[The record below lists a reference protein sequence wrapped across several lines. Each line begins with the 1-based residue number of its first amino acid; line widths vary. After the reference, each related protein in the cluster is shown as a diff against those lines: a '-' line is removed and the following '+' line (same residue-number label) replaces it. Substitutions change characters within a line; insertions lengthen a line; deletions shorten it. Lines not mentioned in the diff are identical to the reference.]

1 MDGRAATRFLLE
13 PGSGGFFATFPPV
26 TDPAPPTEP
35 MLPRPSMYRR
45 MGIAAAIVAGGVL
58 LSRILGLVRQIVF
71 AWLLG
76 AGATGDEY
84 FVAFVIPDLLNY
96 LLAGAYMA
104 ITLIPLLSKRF
115 ASGDEEDAR
124 NAFWAVTRPLT
135 LAISGLVLLAMPFV
149 EPILRAI
156 EPGFTEAQV
165 QEAAR
170 LTRIVLPAQVFFILG
185 QLFTAWQFAREK
197 FVIPTLGPI
206 VYNLGIIAGG
216 LIGGVGRDDPGA
228 DGFAWGALAGAFVG
242 IFALQW
248 WGAHREGLRLPGSPT
263 GRHPAVRRYFAL
275 AIPLML
281 GQSLVVL
288 DEQLGR
294 AFGSLTEDGGVSWL
308 TFGRQ
313 TMLVPV
319 GVIAQA
325 AGVAAYP
332 FLARLAAEGKH
343 RELAAAVGRAVR
355 FVTVLS
361 LAAAA
366 GLMAMSIPI
375 IRTLYERGSFAPMD
389 TIATAG
395 TVVLFAIGVPMWG
408 IQQILAR
415 GFYAREEMWAPVV
428 IGTAATVAAVPIYWG
443 LNEAM
448 GVDGLALASSLS
460 ITLYTIGLGALWY
473 RRTATA
479 ELWPVVRTLAGN
491 LPLAAAAGGAAW
503 LATEWV
509 LDTLGRTG
517 FVSNL
522 VALAVGGVVLL
533 AIALGPKPVRR
544 DLARR

>member
-1 MDGRAATRFLLE
+1 
-13 PGSGGFFATFPPV
+13 
-26 TDPAPPTEP
+26 
-35 MLPRPSMYRR
+35 MYRR

-58 LSRILGLVRQIVF
+58 LSRVLGLVRQIVF

-84 FVAFVIPDLLNY
+84 FVAFIIPDLLNY

-115 ASGDEEDAR
+115 AAGNEDDAR
-124 NAFWAVTRPLT
+124 RAFWAITRPLT
-135 LAISGLVLLAMPFV
+135 LAIVGLVLIAMPFV
-149 EPILRAI
+149 EPILRAV

-165 QEAAR
+165 SEAAR

-228 DGFAWGALAGAFVG
+228 DGFAWGALAGAFFG
-242 IFALQW
+242 IFVLQW
-248 WGAHREGLRLPGSPT
+248 WGAHREGLRLPGSLQ
-263 GRHPAVRRYFAL
+263 GGHPAVRRYFAL

-355 FVTVLS
+355 FVIVLS

-375 IRTLYERGSFAPMD
+375 VRLLYERGSFEAMD
-389 TIATAG
+389 TLATAG

-428 IGTAATVAAVPIYWG
+428 IGTAATMAAVPIYWY
-443 LNEAM
+443 LNDAM

-460 ITLYTIGLGALWY
+460 VTLYTIALGVVWY
-473 RRTATA
+473 RRTATS
-479 ELWPVVRTLAGN
+479 ELWPVVKTFAGN
-491 LPLAAAAGGAAW
+491 LPLAALAGGAAW
-503 LATEWV
+503 LAAEWM
-509 LDTLGRTG
+509 LDTLGVAG
-517 FVSNL
+517 FLSNL

-544 DLARR
+544 DLARK

>member
-1 MDGRAATRFLLE
+1 MTVDE
-13 PGSGGFFATFPPV
+13 P
-26 TDPAPPTEP
+26 
-35 MLPRPSMYRR
+35 PRRGLYRR

-58 LSRILGLVRQIVF
+58 VSRILGLVRQIIF

-84 FVAFVIPDLLNY
+84 FVAFLIPDLLNY

-115 ASGDEEDAR
+115 AVGDEDDAR
-124 NAFWAVTRPLT
+124 HAFWAIARPLT
-135 LAISGLVLLAMPFV
+135 LAIGTLVLIAMPFV
-149 EPILRAI
+149 ETVLRAI

-165 QEAAR
+165 AEASR

-185 QLFTAWQFAREK
+185 QLFTAWQFARER
-197 FVIPTLGPI
+197 FVIPALGPI
-206 VYNLGIIAGG
+206 VYNLGIIVGG
-216 LIGGVGRDDPGA
+216 LLGALGQDDPGA
-228 DGFAWGALAGAFVG
+228 DGFAWGALGGAFFG
-242 IFALQW
+242 IFVLQW
-248 WGAHREGLRLPGSPT
+248 WGAHRQGLRLPSARL

-294 AFGSLTEDGGVSWL
+294 AFGSLTANGGISWL

-343 RELAAAVGRAVR
+343 REMAAAVGRAVR
-355 FVTVLS
+355 FVIVLS
-361 LAAAA
+361 LVAAA

-375 IRTLYERGSFAPMD
+375 TRVLYERGSFGPID
-389 TIATAG
+389 TLASAG

-428 IGTAATVAAVPIYWG
+428 VGTAATVAAVPTYWA
-443 LNEAM
+443 LNHWM
-448 GVDGLALASSLS
+448 GIEGLALASSLA
-460 ITLYTIGLGALWY
+460 ITLYTIGLAILWY
-473 RRTATA
+473 RRTGTG
-479 ELWPVVRTLAGN
+479 ELWPVVKTLAGN
-491 LPLAAAAGGAAW
+491 LPLATAAGAASW
-503 LATEWV
+503 LISRWV
-509 LDTLGRTG
+509 LDNLGMAG
-517 FVSNL
+517 FLNNL
-522 VALAVGGVVLL
+522 LAVSAGGIVLL
-533 AIALGPKPVRR
+533 AITLGPKPVRR
-544 DLARR
+544 DLAK